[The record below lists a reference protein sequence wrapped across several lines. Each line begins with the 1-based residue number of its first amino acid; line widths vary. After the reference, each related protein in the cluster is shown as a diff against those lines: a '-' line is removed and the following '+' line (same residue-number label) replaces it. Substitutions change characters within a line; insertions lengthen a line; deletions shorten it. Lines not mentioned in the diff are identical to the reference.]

1 MNYIC
6 PAVVY
11 FFGLTPNPFLTHHE
25 SYRLTKT
32 L

>member
-11 FFGLTPNPFLTHHE
+11 WVGLSPNPFLTHHE
-25 SYRLTKT
+25 SYRLN
-32 L
+32 